1 MRFYVGT
8 YTRLGGPGIAV
19 CDFTDEGISCVEA
32 VHDLEDPIYVILS
45 NDAGTLFAV
54 GCDAAGEGMAA
65 SYRAENGYL
74 TLLSKQY
81 TGGHAA
87 CHLALSPDERF
98 LYVANYL
105 SGSVS
110 VFPVCDG
117 RLDECIQLLEHHGS
131 GPNKERQEAA
141 HTHQC
146 VFRTCTDELFVCD
159 LGMDKIVV
167 YRQDWQSGKLSL
179 TQEITMP
186 SGMGPR
192 HLVFS
197 DANSFYVTGEL
208 DNHVRRCVNAGN
220 EWIIDGEI
228 CTLPSGYQGESLT
241 AAIRLYQGML
251 YVSNRGHDSLCRI
264 SLDEAGN
271 MLDAVCT
278 PTGGM
283 FPRDFAPTEKGM
295 LFAHQDGGGIIAEN
309 GACLP
314 MNGTVCIC
322 VDHTTVKKGR
332 YL

>member
-19 CDFTDEGISCVEA
+19 CDFTNESITCVEA
-32 VHDLEDPIYVILS
+32 VRDLEDPIYMILS
-45 NDAGTLFAV
+45 KDGRTLFAV
-54 GCDAAGEGMAA
+54 GCDAAGEGVAA
-65 SYRAENGYL
+65 SYRADNDHL

-81 TGGHAA
+81 TSGHAA

-110 VFPVCDG
+110 VFPVNDG
-117 RLDECIQLLEHHGS
+117 ILDERIQLLEHHGS

-146 VFRTCTDELFVCD
+146 VFRPDTDELFVCD
-159 LGMDKIVV
+159 LGTDKVVV
-167 YRQDWQSGKLSL
+167 YNQDRRSGKLSL
-179 TQEITMP
+179 QQEIAMP
-186 SGMGPR
+186 PGMGPR

-208 DNHVRRCVNAGN
+208 DNHVRRCVNTGGA
-220 EWIIDGEI
+220 WKIDGAI
-228 CTLPSGYQGESLT
+228 YTLPESYHGESLT
-241 AAIRLYQGML
+241 AAIRLYGEML

-264 SLDEAGN
+264 KLDRTGN
-271 MLDAVCT
+271 MLEAVCT
-278 PTGGM
+278 PTGGL
-283 FPRDFAPTEKGM
+283 FPRDFVPTEKGM

-322 VDHTTVKKGR
+322 IDHTT
-332 YL
+332 